1 MREFQILLDQLR
13 KSNEFKDNK
22 VFELLKT
29 IPFILG
35 VDPAVDFAVVTS
47 IKTGCGTHLFG
58 AQKDTAVRL
67 YESLTNLAKLDRSEI
82 DAFVQCVNGQKLM
95 DTPIMMDVLP
105 VITAQ
110 LIGYRLAS
118 NSCRGIPVDTTLFFR
133 RIPAGTTHMKSR
145 FMEIEAHTTDK
156 ESKYMRLEIGCPS
169 TLMEFYTACNPSDEF
184 ISTARRQLE
193 SILLP

>member
-47 IKTGCGTHLFG
+47 IRSGCGTYLFS
-58 AQKDTAVRL
+58 AQRDTAIKL
-67 YESLTNLAKLDRSEI
+67 NETLTSLAKLERSEI
-82 DAFVQCVNGQKLM
+82 DAFVQCESGQKLM
-95 DTPIMMDVLP
+95 DTPITMDVLP
-105 VITAQ
+105 IVAAQ

-118 NSCRGIPVDTTLFFR
+118 NLCRGVPVDTILISR
-133 RIPAGTTHMKSR
+133 HVPAGSRSIKNR
-145 FMEIEAHTTDK
+145 FMEIEVRTAGK
-156 ESKYMRLEIGCPS
+156 EPKYLRLEIGCPS